1 MNNKVVAEP
10 PASTRSP
17 VSNPPMN
24 EQWKDYAMVQ
34 VSYSNLIGRWSHSYN
49 CRLVRYLPMDKLVKP
64 SFRYVV
70 KSAYVRAV
78 CEDVIRSWPGIKWD
92 AEPLEVCSSL
102 CP

>member
-34 VSYSNLIGRWSHSYN
+34 VSYSNSI
-49 CRLVRYLPMDKLVKP
+49 DKMV
-64 SFRYVV
+64 SFF
-70 KSAYVRAV
+70 
-78 CEDVIRSWPGIKWD
+78 
-92 AEPLEVCSSL
+92 
-102 CP
+102 